1 MKNKERIA
9 ECNELAEYPDGTLVH
24 VGLATGHN
32 DGIDEDGF
40 NHRDYF
46 EAQKERGLYPQRID
60 GIRVTAVQEH
70 VNSGRDVKTHW
81 RAFAED
87 LDRILNDPE
96 SEYHK
101 MAKEACL
108 GLLIERRFNDIVN
121 KKIPE
126 FEFGKCQ
133 AELLINADGRQ
144 FFADVGVWDHRSR
157 NTPIAME
164 ISYTSPQTRE
174 RISALS
180 QSGTHVYNF
189 NILERTRNQLKGGSN
204 VSVKFYRELM
214 LEKKFTLQLNTE
226 VKTPLQAFYIG
237 VAELKRA
244 EEQRRA
250 IERAAMRHE
259 QANKRLYQ
267 AQEEANR
274 QAMRN
279 EHANKRFYQARVE
292 ANRQA
297 MQRQAILQDK
307 AILHAQTNQMNAVA
321 FKLQKQEEWRR
332 IESEGFKRD
341 AEARAQAK
349 KARVK
354 LEDDWETQKALCRR
368 CAHSNPCPF
377 SYAQKCGPD
386 YQFTCA

>member
-189 NILERTRNQLKGGSN
+189 NILERTRNQLKSGSN

-214 LEKKFTLQLNTE
+214 LEKKFTFQLNTE

-267 AQEEANR
+267 ARA
-274 QAMRN
+274 
-279 EHANKRFYQARVE
+279 E

-307 AILHAQTNQMNAVA
+307 TILHAQTNQINAVA

-332 IESEGFKRD
+332 IESDGFKRD
-341 AEARAQAK
+341 AEERAQAK
-349 KARVK
+349 KALAK